1 MITEFF
7 LASRYIFRGRAK
19 HVSFISIV
27 SCFGVALGVAAL
39 IVVISVMD
47 GFDKDLMERL
57 LRFNYHLVVEAKEEE
72 ELLKLK
78 KEILKYDDVKV
89 ASLFL
94 QTQVFVKKD
103 AYIIPLVIR
112 GIEFSNSSEKK
123 NFYKYVIEEKNTDGF
138 FVGEGLKRKFLFN
151 NDNLLLYPLENIFKP
166 QEAKIK
172 GFFKI
177 GLYEIDSN
185 YLVADIDSVKNIT
198 SNYLLFLGIR
208 IKDPF
213 VAYKLKE
220 KIVKNFAGD
229 FFVSTWVEQNRVLF
243 SALKLEKMAM
253 FVILSLIVLVASFNI
268 FATITVKVVEKIKD
282 IGVLKSIGFTNS
294 QILKIFSLQGL
305 ILGLIGVVGGL
316 FFGLSLCLILKKYP
330 LIKLPEEIYYIEK
343 LPVSID
349 YKDVIII
356 AFVGV
361 LLSFISST
369 FAAAKAAHF
378 QPSEALRYE

>member
-1 MITEFF
+1 MIVEFF
-7 LASRYIFRGRAK
+7 LASRYIFRGKAR

-27 SCFGVALGVAAL
+27 SCLGVALGVAAL

-57 LRFNYHLVVEAKEEE
+57 LRFNYHLVVEAKEQD
-72 ELLKLK
+72 LLKLK
-78 KEILKYDDVKV
+78 KEIEKDKDVKV

-94 QTQVFVKKD
+94 QTQVFVRED

-112 GIEFSNSSEKK
+112 GIQLSNSVEKK
-123 NFYKYVIEEKNTDGF
+123 NFYKYVTEEKNTEGF
-138 FVGEGLKRKFLFN
+138 FVGEGLKKKFLLN
-151 NDNLLLYPLENIFKP
+151 KDNLLLYPLENIFMP
-166 QEAKIK
+166 QEVKIK

-177 GLYEIDSN
+177 GLYDIDSN
-185 YLVADIDSVKNIT
+185 YLVADIDSIKDIT

-213 VAYKLKE
+213 KAHKLKE
-220 KIVKNFAGD
+220 KILKNFAGD
-229 FFVSTWVEQNRVLF
+229 FFVNTWIEQNRVLF
-243 SALKLEKMAM
+243 SALKLEKIAM

-282 IGVLKSIGFTNS
+282 IGILKSIGFTNS

-305 ILGLIGVVGGL
+305 ILGLIGVTVGL
-316 FFGLSLCLILKKYP
+316 LFGLTLCVILKKYP
-330 LIKLPEEIYYIEK
+330 LIKLPQEIYYIEK

-349 YKDVIII
+349 YKDVVMI
-356 AFVGV
+356 AFVGI
-361 LLSFISST
+361 LLSFVSST
-369 FAAAKAAHF
+369 FAAAKAARY